1 MLAAA
6 VDFIPN
12 PLPTLDLA
20 IAILL
25 GLYTLLAVLQ
35 STKPRLLFARIGHVA
50 RFIPQYNFFAPE
62 AGISGFRFAYR
73 DRLAD
78 GTDTEWTYVDDIAFQ
93 FRPYT
98 FLWNPKRTTQK
109 ALDVVVFWLLSH
121 VNHNYDME
129 AGMRDLTVIDGEISH
144 ISHNMLIE
152 LTRSQSHHVE
162 AESTQFIVTQAVR
175 SQEEDR
181 KMLLSKW
188 YEIRDNDGRD
198 D

>member
-1 MLAAA
+1 MLAT
-6 VDFIPN
+6 VDFDPSS
-12 PLPTLDLA
+12 LPALDFA

-35 STKPRLLFARIGHVA
+35 STKPGLLFARIGQIA

-62 AGISGFRFAYR
+62 VGISGFRFAYR

-78 GTDTEWTYVDDIAFQ
+78 GTETEWMYVDDIAFQ
-93 FRPYT
+93 FRSYT

-109 ALDVVVFWLLSH
+109 ALDVVVFWLLSY
-121 VNHNYDME
+121 VNHNYDVE
-129 AGMRDLTVIDGEISH
+129 EGMRDLTVIDGEISH

-152 LTRSQSHHVE
+152 LTRSQPHHVE

-175 SQEEDR
+175 SQDEDR

-188 YEIRDNDGRD
+188 YEIRNDDDRD

>member
-6 VDFIPN
+6 VDFI

-78 GTDTEWTYVDDIAFQ
+78 GTHTEWMFVDDIAFQ
-93 FRPYT
+93 FRSYT
-98 FLWNPKRTTQK
+98 FLWNPRRTSQK
-109 ALDVVVFWLLSH
+109 ALDVVVFWLLSY
-121 VNHNYDME
+121 VNYHYNIGD
-129 AGMRDLTVIDGEISH
+129 GMRDLTEIDSKISH
-144 ISHNMLIE
+144 FSHDMLIE
-152 LTRSQSHHVE
+152 FTKSQPHHAE
-162 AESTQFIVTQAVR
+162 AESTQFIVTQTVR
-175 SQEEDR
+175 SRDEDR